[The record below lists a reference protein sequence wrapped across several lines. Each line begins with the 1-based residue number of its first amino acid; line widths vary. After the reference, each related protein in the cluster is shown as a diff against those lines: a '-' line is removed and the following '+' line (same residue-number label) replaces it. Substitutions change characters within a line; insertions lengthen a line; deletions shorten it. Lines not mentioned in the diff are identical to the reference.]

1 MAIAGDGTFGEGVLY
16 ESLNLAASKE
26 CPILYIIEDNKTG
39 EYRLSHHVDLK
50 SGYYNG
56 KKILDI

>member
-1 MAIAGDGTFGEGVLY
+1 MAVPKRKTSVSRRNKRRSHHRLSSVNIV
-16 ESLNLAASKE
+16 
-26 CPILYIIEDNKTG
+26 EDKKSG

-56 KKILDI
+56 EKIIDI